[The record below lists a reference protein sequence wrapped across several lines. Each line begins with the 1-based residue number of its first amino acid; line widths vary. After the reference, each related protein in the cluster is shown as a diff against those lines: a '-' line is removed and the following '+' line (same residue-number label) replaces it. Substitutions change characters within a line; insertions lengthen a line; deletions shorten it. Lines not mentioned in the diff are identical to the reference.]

1 MKIKIFLPVWLG
13 GFLLIY
19 GFNDI
24 AAAGW
29 AVFAPI
35 IYLFII
41 GVCVSTKALNWVVR
55 QLLDLA
61 TGHERIEAD
70 IGLAELVYVDWDK
83 PKEKERAKA
92 LLYEEQKGYCPGCL
106 EKFPIRNLSIDHIEP
121 QAYGGDHSF
130 SNMQLLCNACNSTK
144 STRPQDVFLSKKKHL
159 RAGKQV
165 PEGIGKAAD
174 VLRKMDDLE
183 CMERRNKVRA
193 RWITAGIIGVASMA
207 YLLIYG

>member
-1 MKIKIFLPVWLG
+1 MKIKIFILVWLG
-13 GFLLIY
+13 GFLFIY

-29 AVFAPI
+29 AMFAPI

-41 GVCVSTKALNWVVR
+41 GVCESTKALNWVVR
-55 QLLDLA
+55 QLLNSA

-70 IGLAELVYVDWDK
+70 IGPAELVYIDWDK

-106 EKFPIRNLSIDHIEP
+106 EK
-121 QAYGGDHSF
+121 
-130 SNMQLLCNACNSTK
+130 
-144 STRPQDVFLSKKKHL
+144 

-193 RWITAGIIGVASMA
+193 R
-207 YLLIYG
+207 

>member
-1 MKIKIFLPVWLG
+1 MKIKTFLLVWLG

-19 GFNDI
+19 SFNDI
-24 AAAGW
+24 AAACW

-61 TGHERIEAD
+61 AGHERIEAN

-106 EKFPIRNLSIDHIEP
+106 EKFPIMNLLIGHIEP
-121 QAYGGDHSF
+121 QAYGGDHLF

-144 STRPQDVFLSKKKHL
+144 PTSPQDVFLRKTKDL
-159 RAGKQV
+159 RAGKQA
-165 PEGIGKAAD
+165 PEEIGKAAD

-193 RWITAGIIGVASMA
+193 R
-207 YLLIYG
+207 

>member
-1 MKIKIFLPVWLG
+1 MKIKTFLPVWLG

-29 AVFAPI
+29 AMFAPI

-41 GVCVSTKALNWVVR
+41 GVCKPLNWVVR

-61 TGHERIEAD
+61 TGHERIEAG

-106 EKFPIRNLSIDHIEP
+106 EKFPIRNLSIDHIKP

-144 STRPQDVFLSKKKHL
+144 STRPQDVFLSKTKHL

-183 CMERRNKVRA
+183 YMERRNKVRA
-193 RWITAGIIGVASMA
+193 RWITAGIIGVA
-207 YLLIYG
+207 LIVLIYG